1 MHGVAGGPSE
11 WRSRL
16 LPAAAVLLVVACGAP
31 PSGKVPDFLA
41 SLPSLGT
48 ASARYDSAM
57 STFTGDL
64 EAWAV
69 RAGRPT
75 SAEALL
81 GPMLLRTSRFHSV
94 PATSDTGLEADYQRL
109 DLRFAALLDQGD
121 SLRHA
126 ADTAYDQ
133 LLAWAGREAEPA
145 ADRTDSLRSP
155 VFPPPPNDPGRGTV
169 AMVKC
174 SLISVSVLPS
184 KEGVHVCVLKE
195 KKCTRM
201 PADEIGDAWWLVRCV
216 QACFDYIGW
225 VPEGGGFTVGQR

>member
-1 MHGVAGGPSE
+1 MHGAAGGPSE

-16 LPAAAVLLVVACGAP
+16 HPGAAVLLVVACGAP

-57 STFTGDL
+57 NTFTRDL
-64 EAWAV
+64 EAWA
-69 RAGRPT
+69 A
-75 SAEALL
+75 
-81 GPMLLRTSRFHSV
+81 RF
-94 PATSDTGLEADYQRL
+94 
-109 DLRFAALLDQGD
+109 DQGD

-126 ADTAYDQ
+126 ADTASDQ

-155 VFPPPPNDPGRGTV
+155 VFPPPANDRGRGAV

-174 SLISVSVLPS
+174 SLITLSVLPS
-184 KEGVHVCVLKE
+184 KEG
-195 KKCTRM
+195 CTC
-201 PADEIGDAWWLVRCV
+201 AS
-216 QACFDYIGW
+216 
-225 VPEGGGFTVGQR
+225 